1 MFSQILKLIPRTDFE
16 RFVKETEAEHRSK
29 GLSSWSQFVA
39 MLFCQLGRAHS
50 LREIEGG
57 LKSCEGKLVHLG
69 IEAPARSSLSYANGH
84 LPWELFEKV
93 FYNLYGTVAA
103 KTTGKKKFRFKNKL
117 VSLDSTVINLCLSM
131 YDWAKFRR
139 TKGRSNCIWS
149 STTTATCRV
158 LGW

>member
-1 MFSQILKLIPRTDFE
+1 MFSQILKLISRTDFE

-84 LPWELFEKV
+84 RPWALFEKV

-103 KTTGKKKFRFKNKL
+103 KTIGKKKFRFKNKL
-117 VSLDSTVINLCLSM
+117 VSLDSTVIDLCLPM

-139 TKGRSNCIWS
+139 TKGAVKLHLGRSYFDVV
-149 STTTATCRV
+149 TA
-158 LGW
+158 